1 MATNYLEN
9 DTISDLETKINN
21 LINICGDLRG
31 QYTIGQIKSNKM
43 ATATRVVAGKIDQT
57 L

>member
-9 DTISDLETKINN
+9 DTIADLEKKINN
-21 LINICGDLRG
+21 LITICGDLRG
-31 QYTIGQIKSNKM
+31 QYSIGQIKSNKM
-43 ATATRVVAGKIDQT
+43 ATATRAVGGKIDPT